1 MNHPSGDSPDSLS
14 SFRHPAVQQRVQHHK
29 KAFKLID
36 EALKL
41 EEGDEE
47 GHQSKEKAIRL
58 YERGI
63 AELERGIAVEMPA
76 DVVGEDLT
84 KDEKLCDK
92 MVNTMESARQRIEK
106 LYKQLESVRP
116 AAPVASARRP
126 VQYVQPAKR
135 IENHPPPS
143 RRKPVAKVTLIL

>member
-1 MNHPSGDSPDSLS
+1 
-14 SFRHPAVQQRVQHHK
+14 
-29 KAFKLID
+29 
-36 EALKL
+36 
-41 EEGDEE
+41 
-47 GHQSKEKAIRL
+47 
-58 YERGI
+58 
-63 AELERGIAVEMPA
+63 
-76 DVVGEDLT
+76 VVGEDLT